1 MGPTERSVFGFACV
15 ESGGSARLVVRR
27 TAFLVAIYLI
37 CIAQA
42 LLPRLS
48 LNCQPLLCVTV
59 YFSRWDVSAEA
70 VLQLARPISPSPV
83 DLGHACASITAEI
96 SKMNKMS
103 REAEGKSRSPVTNL
117 VVHATAT
124 SGPCSAQG
132 WCASVFP
139 KAGGV
144 SITEFSAAEAT
155 TTTATD
161 YSPLAKILH
170 SCVRNKA
177 RAEFTTATRAI
188 SGRMSGVI
196 TP

>member
-1 MGPTERSVFGFACV
+1 MDCQLSSLCYCLFFTLGCEYG
-15 ESGGSARLVVRR
+15 SGAAIGSADLTITCWYGARLCFHHSGDKQNEQNVSRSRR
-27 TAFLVAIYLI
+27 
-37 CIAQA
+37 
-42 LLPRLS
+42 
-48 LNCQPLLCVTV
+48 
-59 YFSRWDVSAEA
+59 
-70 VLQLARPISPSPV
+70 
-83 DLGHACASITAEI
+83 
-96 SKMNKMS
+96 
-103 REAEGKSRSPVTNL
+103 KSRSPVTNL

-124 SGPCSAQG
+124 SGPCSVQG

-139 KAGGV
+139 DV
-144 SITEFSAAEAT
+144 STTEFIAAEGT